1 MKPVIHWAVRNS
13 PSMNTLMLAVIVGG
27 VLAMF
32 ELRRER
38 FPESRAEVVRITVP
52 YPGASPEQVEKG
64 ICLRIEEAIRAVN
77 NIRKITSVAHE
88 GRASVSAELDMDVD
102 DPHKVLN
109 EIRSAVEQISTLPEQ
124 AEKPR
129 IALDNRYRNVISV
142 AVAAPKSADDDLDAS
157 LRDREALQLELRYLS
172 EQVRQELLALPAV
185 THISSWH
192 AKPYQIDVEI
202 SEDTLRRHGLTHED
216 VTVAIRAANIEVP
229 AGNLNTDQTDYLLR
243 ISNRELTGDGI
254 GRIPVLHRDD
264 GTVLT
269 VADLGTVHDGFKEI
283 DVFGRVDGR
292 LALTHEVIRTWDQ
305 DMFEIYEQVKS
316 WVEQKSMPDG
326 FDVILFNDYSRQAR
340 KRLDLLRDN
349 AVFGLGLV
357 FLMLALFL
365 HGRLAFWVAVGIPV
379 ALCGTC
385 GVMLL
390 CGATINM
397 YSMFAFV
404 MALGIVVDDAIVL
417 SENVYRHRQSGK
429 SALKSAIDGAAE
441 VAPSVIS
448 SVLTTVI
455 AFLPLMWVSGEIGK
469 RIASMPLVVVSMLLI
484 SLVEG
489 LFILPC
495 HLSHLPEP
503 RTSLLSRLPNLMDR
517 VLQAVIERAYLPTLR
532 WCLKRPAI
540 AISSSIAVVM
550 LTVGAYRGG
559 FTQFVLEKKL
569 DWAFVYAFVDYPA
582 GTPPQ
587 VIDRA
592 TRQLEDS
599 LHRVDLS
606 SGADEADRESLF
618 NLVYRGVGQSK
629 QLENSVRGDVF
640 VQFNSDIAF
649 DDEFLSSQQIL
660 NLWQAEAGD
669 FPGAERVIF
678 WGLNYV
684 RGGSAIEL
692 WLLSG
697 NTFQLE
703 SIATAVKEQ
712 LATYAGVQDISDSR
726 GPGKWEMHFRLKPRA
741 SSMGIRLDDVARTLR
756 SGYHGDEAMR
766 LQRGRH
772 ELQLLV
778 RYPPNE
784 RHGLAMLDELH
795 VRRDGHPPVPLKEV
809 VDVSVKR
816 GYSRIL
822 RTDQQRAV
830 TIQAN
835 VDEEQAN
842 VSEITAHL
850 RDTFLPD
857 LLSRHPDV
865 QTRWEG
871 RQQETRESVGS
882 LTIGFAVALFGMFG
896 LLTLEFRSYLQPL
909 LIMAVIPFGITGS
922 VWAHAIFGE
931 PITLFSLL
939 GMVTLSGI
947 LANDSIV
954 LIDFINRQRASG
966 ESIED
971 AILTSGRTRFR
982 PVLLTSLTTIAA
994 LLPLL
999 LERNTQAQNLIP
1011 MALSVAGGLSLA
1023 TVWVLLLVPVL
1034 YRITRADRSVIGSRD
1049 DA

>member
-1 MKPVIHWAVRNS
+1 
-13 PSMNTLMLAVIVGG
+13 MNTLMLAVIVAG
-27 VLAMF
+27 VVAMF

-38 FPESRAEVVRITVP
+38 FPESRAEVVNVTVA
-52 YPGASPEQVEKG
+52 YPGASPEQVEQG
-64 ICLRIEEAIRAVN
+64 ICLRIEEAVRAVN
-77 NIRKITSVAHE
+77 NIRKVTSTAQE
-88 GRASVSAELDMDVD
+88 GRANVSAELDSNVT
-102 DPHKVLN
+102 DPYKVLN
-109 EIRSAVEQISTLPEQ
+109 EIRSAVEQISTFPER
-124 AEKPR
+124 AEKPHVS
-129 IALDNRYRNVISV
+129 LDNRYRNVVSV
-142 AVAAPKSADDDLDAS
+142 AVVAPLESEADRSAS

-172 EQVRQELLALPAV
+172 EQVRQELLQLPAV
-185 THISSWH
+185 THLSSWH

-202 SEDTLRRHGLTHED
+202 SEQTLRRHGLTHED
-216 VTVAIRAANIEVP
+216 VTNAIREANIEVP
-229 AGNLNTDQTDYLLR
+229 AGDLQTDQADYLLR
-243 ISNRELTGDGI
+243 ISNRKLTGDGI
-254 GRIPVLHRDD
+254 ANIPVVHRDD

-269 VADLGTVHDGFKEI
+269 VSDLGAVHDGFKEL
-283 DVFGRVDGR
+283 DVFGRLDGR

-316 WVEQKSMPDG
+316 WVDQKSMPDG

-349 AVFGLGLV
+349 ALFGLGLV

-429 SALKSAIDGAAE
+429 SALQSAIDGAAE

-469 RIASMPLVVVSMLLI
+469 RIAVMPLVVVSMLLI
-484 SLVEG
+484 SLLEG
-489 LFILPC
+489 LLILPC

-503 RTSLLSRLPNLMDR
+503 RTSLLSRLPNAMDR
-517 VLQAVIERAYLPTLR
+517 LLNLVIDRAYLPLLR
-532 WCLKRPAI
+532 WCLNRPAI
-540 AISSSIAVVM
+540 PICSSIAVVM
-550 LTVGAYRGG
+550 LTVGVYRGG
-559 FTQFVLEKKL
+559 LTQFVLEKKL
-569 DWAFVYAFVDYPA
+569 DWAFVYAYVDYPA
-582 GTPPQ
+582 GTP
-587 VIDRA
+587 A
-592 TRQLEDS
+592 TVLDQATLQLQDS
-599 LHRVDLS
+599 LHRIDPG
-606 SGADEADRESLF
+606 SGDGSEDRESLYKT
-618 NLVYRGVGQSK
+618 VYRGVGQSK
-629 QLENSVRGDVF
+629 QLNNAVRGDVY
-640 VQFNSDIAF
+640 VEFNPDIAF
-649 DDEFLSSQQIL
+649 DGEFLTSQQIL
-660 NLWQAEAGD
+660 NLWQADAGE

-684 RGGSAIEL
+684 RGGSPIEL
-692 WLLSG
+692 WLLSS
-697 NTFQLE
+697 NTTQLE
-703 SIATAVKEQ
+703 SIATAVKDQ
-712 LATYAGVQDISDSR
+712 LATYAGVRDISDSR

-741 SSMGIRLDDVARTLR
+741 SVMGVRLDDVARTLR
-756 SGYHGDEAMR
+756 SAYHGDEAMR

-778 RYPPNE
+778 RYPHDE

-795 VRRDGHPPVPLKEV
+795 VRRDGHPAVPLKEV
-809 VDVSVKR
+809 VEVSVER
-816 GYSRIL
+816 GYSKIL

-830 TIQAN
+830 TVKAN
-835 VDEEQAN
+835 VDEQQAN
-842 VSEITAHL
+842 VSEIIAHL
-850 RDTFLPD
+850 RESFLPD

-865 QTRWEG
+865 QARWEG

-882 LTIGFAVALFGMFG
+882 LTIGFAIALFGMFG

-909 LIMAVIPFGITGS
+909 LIMAVIPFGITGA
-922 VWAHAIFGE
+922 VWAHAMFGE

-966 ESIED
+966 ASVEE
-971 AILTSGRTRFR
+971 AILSSGRTRFR

-994 LLPLL
+994 LTPLL

-1023 TVWVLLLVPVL
+1023 TVWVLLLVPLL
-1034 YRITRADRSVIGSRD
+1034 YRVTKADRSVIGD
-1049 DA
+1049 DI